1 MAGNGEI
8 KSGFLDDIK
17 LVDTTEAPR
26 FITICSG
33 KGGVGKSILAANLA
47 RSLAKENSR
56 VLLWDADMYFPN
68 QHLLNG
74 VEPPVRLKD
83 VYRLNIPVEKAQY
96 KLDESLF
103 LVADSPAS
111 GSYDSFDPVLISDIY
126 AQIVTQKQYDTV
138 IIDTPAG
145 NSLEVLQC
153 CSFSDMICIVI
164 TDEPTSLLDAYG
176 LIKILINYI
185 DIDKIKLLV
194 NNVIDL
200 EDADDISSKLNLA
213 TENFL
218 KMKFEVLGF
227 IPYDRAVRQSILQQE
242 PFSLSNPESEASRAV
257 VSIAKKINEQFKSL
271 SATIKQVIN
280 G

>member
-1 MAGNGEI
+1 MGNNNEI
-8 KSGFLDDIK
+8 KYNNLENIN
-17 LVDTTEAPR
+17 LVDTTNAPF
-26 FITICSG
+26 FITVCSG

-47 RSLAKENSR
+47 HSISKQNVK

-83 VYRLNIPVEKAQY
+83 VYDHMIPVEKAQY
-96 KLDESLF
+96 QLEENLF
-103 LVADSPAS
+103 IMADAPAS
-111 GSYDSFDPVLISDIY
+111 GNVDTFEPAWITNVYEEIV
-126 AQIVTQKQYDTV
+126 AQNQFETV

-153 CSFSDMICIVI
+153 CSFSDMICIII

-185 DIDKIKLLV
+185 EIDKIKLLV

-200 EDADDISSKLNLA
+200 EDADEISSKLNMA

-218 KMKFEVLGF
+218 KLKLNVLGF

-242 PFSLSNPESEASRAV
+242 PLIRSNPESDATKAIN
-257 VSIAKKINEQFKSL
+257 SIAQKINIEYINSI
-271 SATIKQVIN
+271 TI
-280 G
+280 

>member
-1 MAGNGEI
+1 MADNEQI
-8 KSGFLDDIK
+8 KNSFLEDIK
-17 LVDTTEAPR
+17 LVDTTNAPL
-26 FITICSG
+26 FITVCSG

-47 RSLAKENSR
+47 RALSIDKNKI
-56 VLLWDADMYFPN
+56 LLWDADMYYPN

-83 VYRLNIPVEKAQY
+83 VYKMNIPVDKAQY
-96 KLDESLF
+96 KLTDSLF
-103 LVADSPAS
+103 IAADTPAS
-111 GSYDSFDPVLISDIY
+111 GHFDSFDPALISNVY
-126 AQIVTQKQYDTV
+126 EQIVSQNLFDAV

-153 CSFSDMICIVI
+153 CSFSDIICIVI

-176 LIKILINYI
+176 LIKILTNYI
-185 DIDKIKLLV
+185 EIDKIKLLV

-218 KMKFEVLGF
+218 KLKFDVLGF

-242 PFSLSNPESEASRAV
+242 PFTSNNPESEASKAV
-257 VSIAKKINEQFKSL
+257 AKIAKKINEEFINSL
-271 SATIKQVIN
+271 SN
-280 G
+280 